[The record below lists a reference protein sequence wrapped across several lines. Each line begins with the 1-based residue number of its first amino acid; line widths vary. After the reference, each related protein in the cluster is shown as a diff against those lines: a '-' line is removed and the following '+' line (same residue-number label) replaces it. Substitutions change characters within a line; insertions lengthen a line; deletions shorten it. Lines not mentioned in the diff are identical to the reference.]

1 MNPDLPPIKEM
12 ISYKKKQMDLSDYTD
27 TVEPTPGS
35 DKDLYRKGVDELTQ
49 LCDSK
54 FYLESL
60 NPRNNPIKGKDLAE
74 KMENLRKRNE
84 EVSRARQDAYAR
96 YKKDHTFMLG

>member
-1 MNPDLPPIKEM
+1 
-12 ISYKKKQMDLSDYTD
+12 MDLSDFSDY
-27 TVEPTPGS
+27 VEPAPGS
-35 DKDLYRKGVDELTQ
+35 DKDLYRKGLEELTQ

-54 FYLESL
+54 FYLEKY
-60 NPRNNPIKGKDLAE
+60 NPRNNPIAGKDITE
-74 KMENLRKRNE
+74 KLENLRKRNE